1 MKNKKTKVVLILII
15 VSILV
20 CGTLLVYFLTDTFKK
35 GNDEEETTPIALDVI
50 KGYGYNLEDRDTS
63 LYKEK
68 FNELK
73 EILNKE
79 DIDYVEYANVLS
91 ELYIIDLYTI
101 NNKNTKYDIGST
113 EFVYPEARENF
124 ELKVKDTLYKYVID
138 NSSGKREQLLPEVK
152 STEVTSNTKESFKVN
167 DITKDG
173 YLITI
178 NWEYIEDLGYDK
190 EAVIKIIKED
200 KKLYI
205 IEQE

>member
-1 MKNKKTKVVLILII
+1 MKNKKTKVVLILISI
-15 VSILV
+15 IILV
-20 CGTLLVYFLTDTFKK
+20 SGALLVYFLTDTFKK
-35 GNDEEETTPIALDVI
+35 GNDEEEITPIALDVI
-50 KGYGYNLEDRDTS
+50 KGYDYNLEDRDTL
-63 LYKEK
+63 LYKDK
-68 FNELK
+68 FNALK

-152 STEVTSNTKESFKVN
+152 STEIISNTEESFKVN